1 MTKNMNESINQK
13 QFLNVIDRDLAEK
26 LFQSEL
32 NMSALDSEIVP
43 LDRVLGRVLA
53 VDVYAPIDVPGFDRS
68 NVDGFA
74 LKAEDTF
81 GASEDSIKLLK
92 VGNENIVTGFQ
103 PKSVIEFNLALP
115 IATGGMLPRGA
126 DAIVMIEHTDFKND
140 RLLIN
145 RAIAPGAN
153 ISFAGTDISK
163 GEIVLRKGEVLSSRE
178 TGVLA
183 ALGINMVSVVRKP
196 IVAIFS
202 TGDEIIA
209 PGMLLPLGC
218 VYDSN
223 STVLADA
230 VRELGCEIVCLGIIK
245 DNWENLKTTLDSC
258 LKYDAILLSGGTSKG
273 GGDLS
278 YKVVAE
284 LGKPGIVAHGIALK
298 PGKPLC
304 LAVVNH
310 QERKIP
316 VVVLP
321 GFPTSAIFTFQEFVA
336 PVLKCMAG
344 KLVRNKKT
352 IKATLPF
359 RVNSER
365 GRTEFLLV
373 GLVQNN
379 TNGEPEKTINSQ
391 YYAYPMGKGSGSV
404 TAFAKADG
412 FIVIPK
418 KNEYLEADEIVDVHL
433 IGKEIEPA
441 DLVII
446 GSHCI
451 GLDYLI
457 SKLRE
462 IGITAKFLPVG
473 STGGL
478 EAVKRNEC
486 DIAGIH
492 LLDEQ
497 SNTYNQPFL
506 NNEIELI
513 KGYGR
518 LQGFVFRPDDQRFA
532 GKDLAAAIYIATHQS
547 DLLMVNRNK
556 GSGTRIL
563 IDRLLKNV
571 RPSGYLAEVKSHTAV
586 VASILQKRSD
596 WGIAI
601 QSAVENTDLC
611 FIPIA
616 EEQYDFV
623 IPKSRLKRPEI
634 LAFLSLLRN
643 EIVTKA
649 LNQFGLKTYD

>member
-1 MTKNMNESINQK
+1 M
-13 QFLNVIDRDLAEK
+13 
-26 LFQSEL
+26 
-32 NMSALDSEIVP
+32 
-43 LDRVLGRVLA
+43 
-53 VDVYAPIDVPGFDRS
+53 
-68 NVDGFA
+68 
-74 LKAEDTF
+74 
-81 GASEDSIKLLK
+81 
-92 VGNENIVTGFQ
+92 VTGFQ
-103 PKSVIEFNLALP
+103 PKSVIENNLALP

-126 DAIVMIEHTDFKND
+126 NAIVMIEHTDFKNN
-140 RLLIN
+140 RLLISK
-145 RAIAPGAN
+145 AIAPGSN
-153 ISFAGTDISK
+153 ISFSGTDISK
-163 GEIVLRKGEVLSSRE
+163 GEVVLRKGDILSSRE
-178 TGVLA
+178 TAVLA
-183 ALGINMVSVVRKP
+183 ALGINLVPVVRKP
-196 IVAIFS
+196 MVAIFS
-202 TGDEIIA
+202 TGDEIIE
-209 PGMLLPLGC
+209 PGKPLPPGC

-223 STVLADA
+223 SIVIADA
-230 VRELGCEIVCLGIIK
+230 VRELGCEVTYLGIVK
-245 DNWENLKTTLDSC
+245 DNLKDLKNTLNMC
-258 LKYDAILLSGGTSKG
+258 LQYDAVLLSGGTSKG

-278 YKVVAE
+278 YKAVAE

-304 LAVVNH
+304 LAVVNY

-344 KLVRNKKT
+344 NLVKNKKT

-379 TNGEPEKTINSQ
+379 FKSKDHKNNSTH
-391 YYAYPMGKGSGSV
+391 YSAYPMGKGSGSV

-412 FIVIPK
+412 FIVIPRQ
-418 KNEYLEADEIVDVHL
+418 NEYLEADEIVDVQL

-451 GLDYLI
+451 GLDFLI
-457 SKLRE
+457 GKLRG
-462 IGITAKFLPVG
+462 IGVTAKFLSVG

-492 LLDEQ
+492 LLDEKT
-497 SNTYNQPFL
+497 NTYNKPFL
-506 NNEIELI
+506 NDKIELI

-518 LQGFVFRPDDQRFA
+518 MQGLIFRADDQRFLN
-532 GKDLAAAIYIATHQS
+532 KDLPTAIYYASHQN
-547 DLLMVNRNK
+547 DLIMVNRNR

-563 IDRLLKNV
+563 IDRLLKDV

-586 VASILQKRSD
+586 AASIIQKRSD

-601 QSAVENTDLC
+601 QSVIKNTDLG
-611 FIPIA
+611 FKPII

-623 IPKSRLKRPEI
+623 IPKNRIKRPEI
-634 LAFLSLLRN
+634 QAFLNLLQN
-643 EIVTKA
+643 ESVVKE
-649 LNQFGLKTYD
+649 LKHLGLRVHI

>member
-1 MTKNMNESINQK
+1 
-13 QFLNVIDRDLAEK
+13 
-26 LFQSEL
+26 
-32 NMSALDSEIVP
+32 
-43 LDRVLGRVLA
+43 
-53 VDVYAPIDVPGFDRS
+53 
-68 NVDGFA
+68 
-74 LKAEDTF
+74 
-81 GASEDSIKLLK
+81 
-92 VGNENIVTGFQ
+92 
-103 PKSVIEFNLALP
+103 
-115 IATGGMLPRGA
+115 
-126 DAIVMIEHTDFKND
+126 
-140 RLLIN
+140 
-145 RAIAPGAN
+145 
-153 ISFAGTDISK
+153 
-163 GEIVLRKGEVLSSRE
+163 
-178 TGVLA
+178 
-183 ALGINMVSVVRKP
+183 
-196 IVAIFS
+196 
-202 TGDEIIA
+202 
-209 PGMLLPLGC
+209 
-218 VYDSN
+218 
-223 STVLADA
+223 
-230 VRELGCEIVCLGIIK
+230 
-245 DNWENLKTTLDSC
+245 
-258 LKYDAILLSGGTSKG
+258 
-273 GGDLS
+273 
-278 YKVVAE
+278 
-284 LGKPGIVAHGIALK
+284 
-298 PGKPLC
+298 
-304 LAVVNH
+304 
-310 QERKIP
+310 
-316 VVVLP
+316 
-321 GFPTSAIFTFQEFVA
+321 
-336 PVLKCMAG
+336 
-344 KLVRNKKT
+344 
-352 IKATLPF
+352 
-359 RVNSER
+359 
-365 GRTEFLLV
+365 
-373 GLVQNN
+373 
-379 TNGEPEKTINSQ
+379 
-391 YYAYPMGKGSGSV
+391 MGKGSGSV

-457 SKLRE
+457 SNLRE
-462 IGITAKFLPVG
+462 IGATAKFLPVG

-492 LLDEQ
+492 LLDEE

-518 LQGFVFRPDDQRFA
+518 LQGFVFRLDDQRFA
-532 GKDLAAAIYIATHQS
+532 GKDLAEAIYIATHQS

-634 LAFLSLLRN
+634 LAFLSLLRS
-643 EIVTKA
+643 EIVTQA